1 MIHTKNKI
9 AIEKNL
15 HHITYI
21 ILHMNCLV
29 CRFLLK
35 YTASDLFSIL
45 PYYADFFLKY
55 AASYICIYVL
65 TVLIY
70 NVIYKNLVLLA
81 IMPQLI
87 ICIGTTV

>member
-1 MIHTKNKI
+1 
-9 AIEKNL
+9 
-15 HHITYI
+15 
-21 ILHMNCLV
+21 MNCLV

-81 IMPQLI
+81 IMPQLRNN
-87 ICIGTTV
+87 CIGYRTGNKNNAKIHTTE